1 MKIVLGDSPFSVVQR
16 RRGNWW
22 KGHSIVS
29 VFRFFLA
36 KRVECKIGFNS
47 FQSPYPAFL
56 AGKAQGMQEVDD
68 IVSQEAYHHAGLI
81 LAEAGAVRLV
91 QEEAVLFHLDVVLH
105 RPPLLVGLEYPFR
118 RHGLREVGDDILVAE
133 AKLPRASQAVYTFP
147 GRSSALR
154 KSPVSPSKAT
164 SGW

>member
-1 MKIVLGDSPFSVVQR
+1 MERPLHCASFS
-16 RRGNWW
+16 
-22 KGHSIVS
+22 
-29 VFRFFLA
+29 FFFLA

-47 FQSPYPAFL
+47 FRSPYPAFL

-68 IVSQEAYHHAGLI
+68 IVSQEAYHHAGLV

-91 QEEAVLFHLDVVLH
+91 QEEAVFFLLDVVLH

-133 AKLPRASQAVYTFP
+133 DELPRASQAAYTFP
-147 GRSSALR
+147 GRSS
-154 KSPVSPSKAT
+154 P
-164 SGW
+164 